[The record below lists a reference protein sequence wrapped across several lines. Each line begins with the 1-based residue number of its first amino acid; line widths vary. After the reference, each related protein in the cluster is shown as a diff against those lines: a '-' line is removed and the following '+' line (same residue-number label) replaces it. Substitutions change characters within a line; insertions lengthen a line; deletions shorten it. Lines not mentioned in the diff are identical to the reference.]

1 MRDSTSYGKHADCSF
16 FTGDGGKDGKC
27 ALYEGLRGNMLSK
40 VACVTLLVSMAFQ
53 NVTIVGTG
61 GGSGLKPYHLIVV
74 AALIMTIAMRGREW
88 RIPSLFFTL
97 TILVLTALSLA
108 ASFFFG
114 LTTVTIN
121 YLVLLT
127 IVAVFLNLG
136 EGFDLID
143 WEQVARVGS
152 ALILAAV
159 LGNLL
164 LQSKAML
171 TFLSNPGYHPE
182 LETLYGGGV
191 NLEATWLAMFGVFYE
206 RNWKG
211 VTYIGLCTL
220 VAGLYLSRVGIVLC
234 LIVALYVF
242 FFRPYSGSYAPKI
255 LLLLLITVIIIW
267 WLVEIDSPIIDRFA
281 SIGNDN
287 GTRGRMLIWENIWES
302 YLQSPLIGHGAGNAM
317 SAVSEISGRVF
328 QEDNVH
334 NYYAQVLIDF
344 GIVGFA
350 LFSGLIA
357 KYSSVARCHFAAPFV
372 FAIVLFFL
380 AALIQFRGGESMLGF
395 FLAGYFA
402 CSQFWNRESEFVHAE
417 C

>member
-1 MRDSTSYGKHADCSF
+1 MP
-16 FTGDGGKDGKC
+16 
-27 ALYEGLRGNMLSK
+27 YEGLRGHMLSK
-40 VACVTLLVSMAFQ
+40 AACVILLVSMAFQ
-53 NVTIVGTG
+53 NITIVGTG

-74 AALIMTIAMRGREW
+74 VALVMTIAIRGREW
-88 RIPSLFFTL
+88 RIPPRLFTL

-108 ASFFFG
+108 SSFFFG

-121 YLVLLT
+121 YLVLLM

-136 EGFDLID
+136 EGFDLAD
-143 WEQVARVGS
+143 WEQVARAGS
-152 ALILAAV
+152 ALILATV

-164 LQSKAML
+164 LQSGAIF

-182 LETLYGGGV
+182 LVTLYGGGV

-211 VTYIGLCTL
+211 AIYVGLCAL

-234 LIVALYVF
+234 SIVVLYVF
-242 FFRPYSGSYAPKI
+242 FFRPHSGSYTPKV
-255 LLLLLITVIIIW
+255 LLLLLLAVITIW
-267 WLVEIDSPIIDRFA
+267 CLVEMDSPIIDRFA

-287 GTRGRMLIWENIWES
+287 GTRGRMLIWGNIWES

-317 SAVSEISGRVF
+317 SAVSEISGRLF

-350 LFSGLIA
+350 LFVGLIA
-357 KYSSVARCHFAAPFV
+357 KYSSVARCHFTAPFV
-372 FAIVLFFL
+372 FAILLFFL

-402 CSQFWNRESEFVHAE
+402 CSRFWNHESYRAHAE